1 MQGKSMKNRYL
12 YIFGV
17 LAVCMVAFVTPVMAE
32 SVKTKAKQV
41 ILIDH
46 DTGTVLFEKNADQ
59 RMPTSSMSK
68 VMTIYMVFEALKD
81 GQLALDDEMQVSEK
95 AWRKGGSKMFVEVNK
110 RVKVEDLIRGVL
122 VQSGNDA
129 TIVLAEGLAGT
140 EKSFAQ
146 AITAKAQELGMENSN
161 FMNASGWP
169 DKDHYSTARD
179 LSTLAQA
186 VMTNFSDFYH
196 FFGEKEFTYNN
207 ITQKNRNP
215 LLYRGIGA
223 DGMKTGHTNIGGY
236 GLIGSGVKNGRRVIL
251 VANGML
257 SEKDRAQESAKLLEW
272 GLRGF
277 KNQTLFKAG
286 DVIEEAEV
294 AMGDAKSVELV
305 TKDDL
310 HVTLPTLSQKGLSVS
325 VKYNGPIQAPIAK
338 GENIATL
345 VLDSP
350 GMASREYPLYAHAD
364 VGELGF
370 VAATIEKVKM
380 LLQGKGRRAVANDDV
395 KESS

>member
-1 MQGKSMKNRYL
+1 MGYRYFYL
-12 YIFGV
+12 FWLFV
-17 LAVCMVAFVTPVMAE
+17 VCLFAYANPSIADNL
-32 SVKTKAKQV
+32 KTKAKQA
-41 ILIDH
+41 ILIDY

-81 GQLALDDEMQVSEK
+81 GQLALDDQMQVSEK

-146 AITAKAQELGMENSN
+146 AITAKAKELGMKNSN
-161 FMNASGWP
+161 FTNASGWP

-179 LSTLAQA
+179 LSILAKA
-186 VMTNFSDFYH
+186 VMTNFPDFYH

-236 GLIGSGVKNGRRVIL
+236 GLIGSGTKNGRRVIL

-286 DVIEEAEV
+286 EVIEAAEV
-294 AMGDAKSVELV
+294 FMGNAKIVDLV
-305 TKDDL
+305 AEDDV
-310 HVTLPTLSQKGLSVS
+310 HVTLPTLSQKDISVS

-338 GENIATL
+338 GEHIATL
-345 VLDSP
+345 VLESP
-350 GMASREYPLYAHAD
+350 GMAAREYPLYAYSGVD
-364 VGELGF
+364 ELGF
-370 VAATIEKVKM
+370 IAATIEKLKM
-380 LLQGKGRRAVANDDV
+380 LLHGVGRQPANDV
-395 KESS
+395 SEESS